1 MRAEP
6 DLQLDFPVSRQL
18 LRYDYITKFWPRGQV
33 TNVLYG
39 DGRVVGYT
47 EAEWID
53 EEGLRHTL
61 AAGLAALRSER
72 QRPELDRASTGLKA
86 EEVILWGM

>member
-1 MRAEP
+1 
-6 DLQLDFPVSRQL
+6 
-18 LRYDYITKFWPRGQV
+18 V
-33 TNVLYG
+33 TNVLSDNVPKIINSENSYWPSWWPANR
-39 DGRVVGYT
+39 DGRVVDYT
-47 EAEWID
+47 EAEWVD
-53 EEGLRHTL
+53 EEGLRYTL